1 MNDSVK
7 SYNKKT
13 NRWGQISPL
22 LLAEIGLNKEITMY
36 MRFCGKIFETIIY
49 PEIIKQRNLLF
60 MLGLNEVAKIFGWGI
75 NRLWRTFIQILIN
88 ATKAS
93 VRSLLVKDLK
103 HILLVMKTF
112 VRANNYLRSGNLVS
126 LYFELLSLS
135 VR

>member
-1 MNDSVK
+1 
-7 SYNKKT
+7 
-13 NRWGQISPL
+13 
-22 LLAEIGLNKEITMY
+22 MY

-60 MLGLNEVAKIFGWGI
+60 MLGLNEVAKIFGRGI

-112 VRANNYLRSGNLVS
+112 VRANNYLRSGNLAS